1 MTIYLFSG
9 YDRHKPLSILCNLSR
24 SKQLDEAK
32 RLVKQHGIVTG
43 RDVLGGLRFEVRSPA
58 HHTNAAA
65 PNAVQTLIY

>member
-24 SKQLDEAK
+24 SRQLAEAK

-58 HHTNAAA
+58 HHANAAA
-65 PNAVQTLIY
+65 PDAVQTLIY

>member
-24 SKQLDEAK
+24 SQQLHEAK
-32 RLVKQHGIVTG
+32 RLVKQYGIVTG

-58 HHTNAAA
+58 HHTSAAVT
-65 PNAVQTLIY
+65 PWIETIIY